1 MFIQGTTFALSFIRD
16 LHNLTVIYKP
26 NAFIYHVCQTSH
38 HINFKRIRWH
48 YESLYDSSNDTD
60 TYCKRLFNNSDCFD
74 FYYGTST
81 SVLVIKE
88 PDMYIGKYS
97 CHVNINST
105 YELTSSGYIDVKLPT
120 NDIDDNDES
129 MGSFNDK
136 ELGKLAIKHNVP
148 FILDENDVTSFG
160 KRIQIGGSFF
170 TKCQS
175 VQSSYPIHFLWI
187 HLKNISATEQS
198 EKIKTIRFIDNNDTR
213 IKVEETKYSSSL
225 FIHPVELVDDGDY
238 ICIASNTLG
247 RSFSSRR
254 SLIVTER
261 MILPRIRDNL
271 LNHSR
276 IDLQHDGIRELICVA
291 DGYPEPEATWIRAS
305 DLSLLAR
312 NSTRVLLKF
321 DNEMHGVNQYICEA
335 KNKHG
340 LTKVF
345 MTVIIPDNQTK
356 PLLSYSDIQSHSVLL
371 KWRVSNGRYDRFNHF
386 IIYYRRLHHFD
397 DSDKEEI
404 NDTINVEDY
413 KQVLI
418 DPRTTRYSFTFRV
431 MDLIPYTKYEFRLKG
446 FIGATPSAYSNS
458 VFIKTLETIPDKID
472 NLHGYVWNETSIV
485 VHWTPPNSTNGPNFY
500 YILYYTTN
508 TSVPFDQWSHKIVR
522 VYPFYVLEFVMSKL
536 NLLFVR
542 VASINAKGS
551 ILSDFHIINRS
562 LTNHHLISTI
572 DKFQCSPNDI
582 NHLFSIQWTID
593 YESRFYINKYIIYY
607 MDITENNDDLIRQLI
622 IPINFL
628 SIHKHESYD
637 LYKYE
642 FNSSLFNLN
651 YNSYHI
657 LRLNLAVIDQNQ
669 NHLSMTQPAIY
680 CTVTR
685 KYVPNNIRI
694 LATDKDFIRLSWTKP
709 TRLSSPI
716 YGYTI
721 KYRAVNSNQSWMVKQ
736 TNRTEIFLSEL
747 RPITK
752 YEIILQAYLN
762 SSYTDSSGPL
772 TRIEVTTDETV
783 PLVAPIN
790 VSAYMI
796 NQTTANISWIYP
808 LDKNNPDDISLLG
821 GMIKGFYVIVFA
833 PLSMQPPIVHRNY
846 EGTIGTQYWDI
857 VGNLTP
863 GTTYHAQV
871 KAFTKKGDGKPSV
884 PYIFTVSNED
894 FRE

>member
-1 MFIQGTTFALSFIRD
+1 
-16 LHNLTVIYKP
+16 
-26 NAFIYHVCQTSH
+26 
-38 HINFKRIRWH
+38 
-48 YESLYDSSNDTD
+48 
-60 TYCKRLFNNSDCFD
+60 
-74 FYYGTST
+74 
-81 SVLVIKE
+81 
-88 PDMYIGKYS
+88 
-97 CHVNINST
+97 
-105 YELTSSGYIDVKLPT
+105 
-120 NDIDDNDES
+120 
-129 MGSFNDK
+129 
-136 ELGKLAIKHNVP
+136 
-148 FILDENDVTSFG
+148 
-160 KRIQIGGSFF
+160 
-170 TKCQS
+170 
-175 VQSSYPIHFLWI
+175 
-187 HLKNISATEQS
+187 
-198 EKIKTIRFIDNNDTR
+198 
-213 IKVEETKYSSSL
+213 
-225 FIHPVELVDDGDY
+225 
-238 ICIASNTLG
+238 
-247 RSFSSRR
+247 
-254 SLIVTER
+254 

-291 DGYPEPEATWIRAS
+291 DGYPEPEVNWIRAS
-305 DLSLLAR
+305 DSSLLAR
-312 NSTRVLLKF
+312 NSARVLLKF
-321 DNEMHGVNQYICEA
+321 DNEMHGVNKYICEA

-340 LTKVF
+340 LTKIF
-345 MTVIIPDNQTK
+345 ITVIIPDNQTK

-386 IIYYRRLHHFD
+386 IIYYRRLHHSD

-404 NDTINVEDY
+404 NDTIKVEDY

-458 VFIKTLETIPDKID
+458 IIIKTLETIPDKID

-508 TSVPFDQWSHKIVR
+508 TSIPFDQWSQKIVR
-522 VYPFYVLEFVMSKL
+522 TYPFYVLEFMMSKL

-582 NHLFSIQWTID
+582 NQLFSIQWTID
-593 YESRFYINKYIIYY
+593 YESRFYINKYILYY
-607 MDITENNDDLIRQLI
+607 MDVTENNDDLIRQLI
-622 IPINFL
+622 IPISFL

-685 KYVPNNIRI
+685 KHVPNNVRV

-721 KYRAVNSNQSWMVKQ
+721 KYRAVNSNQPWMVKQ

-772 TRIEVTTDETV
+772 TRIEVTTDET
-783 PLVAPIN
+783 
-790 VSAYMI
+790 
-796 NQTTANISWIYP
+796 
-808 LDKNNPDDISLLG
+808 
-821 GMIKGFYVIVFA
+821 
-833 PLSMQPPIVHRNY
+833 
-846 EGTIGTQYWDI
+846 
-857 VGNLTP
+857 GNFLF
-863 GTTYHAQV
+863 
-871 KAFTKKGDGKPSV
+871 K
-884 PYIFTVSNED
+884 
-894 FRE
+894 